1 MSNTME
7 IVGRE
12 EIFTSDYQQTKARMR
27 QRCDARAGEVL
38 CTVCIV
44 ANYACKQPA
53 GQSPTARRQSTVSTD
68 SSVPAAA
75 ASTVL
80 AI

>member
-1 MSNTME
+1 ME
-7 IVGRE
+7 RVGRE
-12 EIFTSDYQQTKARMR
+12 EIFTFDYQQTKARMR

-38 CTVCIV
+38 CIV

-68 SSVPAAA
+68 SSISAAA